1 MPGWWNESGF
11 VGVIRLGIL
20 TLAGCALVLTGCNFA
35 VQSPTATPSASPTEA
50 LTPTPLTTAT
60 ATLTPTPVA
69 THTATPRPSLTPRPS
84 MTPLPTAPLT
94 PTATPY
100 PVAGLAYD
108 QWTPVDIPQELDG
121 GLDRPYFAVVSLN
134 ERTGGTS
141 NPNTPVPDT
150 EVETLFLAN
159 PSSGQLIEVLDL
171 PVTTDDRI
179 YWAPDGSKLVYFVEP
194 TLLAD
199 GTRAGGLYL
208 LDLALGISL
217 RLVNIPSLAP
227 RGIPN
232 HQPVWSPDGTRLALA
247 LPTAYDVDIFTIS
260 ADGSSFENITQHG
273 AYDLWPAWSPDGR
286 MLAFVSDRLQCP
298 TWVPDEPGS
307 CSALDAALPTGGN
320 LFVLDVETGSVQQ
333 VSDMI
338 VDGPPV
344 WVSNLQV
351 AFTTGLSDPFAAES
365 AIWITNVRA
374 GTVRRVS
381 GGAGVLN
388 LGAAWAPGGQQVI
401 YHEVTDPP
409 SVVLRDANGGLIAS
423 TDRFLFPRFGFAA
436 AWSPGGEWVAFGG
449 RNGQCPYGLVVARSN
464 LEIVSSASTPGA
476 CDPRYSP
483 DGLWLAY
490 GGFQTRAGAADG
502 RLDLFIAN
510 PSGYNSRNLT
520 SRLRGEIRLLGWVG
534 KAASD

>member
-1 MPGWWNESGF
+1 MLAL
-11 VGVIRLGIL
+11 VGCALL
-20 TLAGCALVLTGCNFA
+20 LAGCNFE
-35 VQSPTATPSASPTEA
+35 VQSPTATPS
-50 LTPTPLTTAT
+50 LTPTATLTVTPPAT
-60 ATLTPTPVA
+60 ATLTLTPTPAA
-69 THTATPRPSLTPRPS
+69 THTATPRPSLTLRPS
-84 MTPLPTAPLT
+84 ATSLPTATFT

-100 PVAGLAYD
+100 PAAGLAYD
-108 QWTPVDIPQELDG
+108 QWTPVDIPEELRS
-121 GLDRPYFAVVSLN
+121 GLDRPYFAMVSLN

-141 NPNTPVPDT
+141 NPNTPVPAT
-150 EVETLFLAN
+150 EVETLFLVN

-179 YWAPDGSKLVYFVEP
+179 YWALDGSKLVYFVEP

-208 LDLALGISL
+208 LDLTLGISL

-260 ADGSSFENITQHG
+260 ADGSSFENVTQHG

-307 CSALDAALPTGGN
+307 CSALDAAPPTGGN

-333 VSDMI
+333 VSDI
-338 VDGPPV
+338 VIDGPPV

-374 GTVRRVS
+374 GTVRKVS
-381 GGAGVLN
+381 SAAGVLN

-401 YHEVTDPP
+401 YHEMTDPP
-409 SVVLRDANGGLIAS
+409 SVVLRDANGELIGS

-464 LEIVSSASTPGA
+464 LELVMAATTPGA

-490 GGFQTRAGAADG
+490 AGFQTRAGAADG
-502 RLDLFIAN
+502 RLDLFIAS

-534 KAASD
+534 KAASEQE